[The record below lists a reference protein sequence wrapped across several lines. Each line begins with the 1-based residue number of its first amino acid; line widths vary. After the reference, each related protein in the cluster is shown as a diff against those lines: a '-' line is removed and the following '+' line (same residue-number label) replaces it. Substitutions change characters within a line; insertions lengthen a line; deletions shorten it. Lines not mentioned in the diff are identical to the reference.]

1 MDDSFYD
8 ILASHYDDLQ
18 LTGDTSAW
26 APYICGLITDF
37 CKKDVPS
44 VTDLGCGTGVIT
56 NYLASKG
63 MTVTGVD
70 LSPDMLSVA
79 SSGDETGTV
88 SWICADITEYEGPV
102 CDCFISTMDTIG
114 HITDVKALSK
124 MFASVSGLLEE
135 GGVFI
140 LDTTTK
146 HHFEETLGN
155 NVFYEDYDDFTL
167 LCKDRTA
174 TDCCSGCKFFASF
187 RICIRRL
194 VCRLRI
200 PGILCRRR
208 IHIMIVPGSIC
219 PAGIKCTRF
228 CLYECSTCRII
239 HCHPILGCIIDII
252 CKDFGISYCEA

>member
-8 ILASHYDDLQ
+8 VLASHYDDLQ

-37 CKKDVPS
+37 CKKDAPS

-167 LCKDRTA
+167 LWVNHYDKDEKINHAELTLFELLRKSLTVYSLEILRH
-174 TDCCSGCKFFASF
+174 CSDKIKDLYRSF
-187 RICIRRL
+187 RHRELIYGRENAFKR
-194 VCRLRI
+194 
-200 PGILCRRR
+200 
-208 IHIMIVPGSIC
+208 
-219 PAGIKCTRF
+219 
-228 CLYECSTCRII
+228 
-239 HCHPILGCIIDII
+239 
-252 CKDFGISYCEA
+252 